1 MTEARS
7 STRVGLLVGMSAAA
21 ILWARAPFAP
31 RNFWGEDGTRFF
43 AHAME
48 DGLLGP
54 MFRSLAGY
62 FHFLPRLVG
71 WVATLVPLD
80 LAPLVVFTAC
90 LLAVAWFATTI
101 FLSAD
106 RHLDRLWS
114 RIVLALVPVL
124 LPIVGFESIA
134 NLANLHFLM
143 LCATS
148 AALVGRQ
155 EGTGRQVN
163 SVALAAMA
171 GLTSPIAAGLAPLAA
186 LRMWW
191 DRRDRGS
198 LSPAPVVAGWAL
210 GVVAQLAMMATMVD
224 EGREMTSDRSI
235 ARAGFLLL
243 ERVVSYNLVPFWPRV
258 TDADGVD
265 GIDAGLVVRALVGL
279 TALGFIM
286 AMAIGAARRQRGRGS
301 SEQAELVLGLPVA
314 GLLFFAAASMLT
326 GPEPRYAVFPAFS
339 LIWAILMMIESLGDP
354 LWAPR
359 LGRAVAVTVGV
370 VLAVSVVTH
379 WEPSSIRRTGPTWVA
394 GLDAAAGEC
403 ATDPEGRVEV
413 PILPEGWTVPLD
425 CSDLLEG

>member
-1 MTEARS
+1 
-7 STRVGLLVGMSAAA
+7 
-21 ILWARAPFAP
+21 
-31 RNFWGEDGTRFF
+31 
-43 AHAME
+43 
-48 DGLLGP
+48 
-54 MFRSLAGY
+54 
-62 FHFLPRLVG
+62 
-71 WVATLVPLD
+71 
-80 LAPLVVFTAC
+80 
-90 LLAVAWFATTI
+90 
-101 FLSAD
+101 
-106 RHLDRLWS
+106 
-114 RIVLALVPVL
+114 
-124 LPIVGFESIA
+124 
-134 NLANLHFLM
+134 
-143 LCATS
+143 
-148 AALVGRQ
+148 
-155 EGTGRQVN
+155 
-163 SVALAAMA
+163 
-171 GLTSPIAAGLAPLAA
+171 
-186 LRMWW
+186 
-191 DRRDRGS
+191 
-198 LSPAPVVAGWAL
+198 
-210 GVVAQLAMMATMVD
+210 
-224 EGREMTSDRSI
+224 MTSDRSI

-301 SEQAELVLGLPVA
+301 SERVELVLVLPVA

-339 LIWAILMMIESLGDP
+339 LVWAILVMIESLGDP